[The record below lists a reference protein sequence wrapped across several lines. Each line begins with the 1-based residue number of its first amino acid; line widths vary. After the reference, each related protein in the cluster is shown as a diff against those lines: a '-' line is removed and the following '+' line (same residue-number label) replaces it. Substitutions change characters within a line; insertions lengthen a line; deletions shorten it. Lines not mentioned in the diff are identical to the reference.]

1 MLARKLLLVIS
12 LSWQLA
18 AYTVQSYA
26 QDESLSLRDA
36 IRQTLDENP
45 RFRSFAFRSEA
56 VEGERSTAH
65 LKPEIRLSGQIEN
78 LIGTGDLNWF
88 QGTEFTLAMSRVIEF
103 GDKLAARGEVVSRRQ
118 SLLSAEQRVVE
129 LEVIGEVTRRYI
141 ELAAAQQ
148 RREMLQRAVT
158 IDSDTLDAVTARVES
173 GRAPLAERAR
183 AGATLQMSQLAVQS
197 VDFDIAAARVS
208 LSSLWNDLDPDFLS
222 VSANLMRFENTVPID
237 ALLDRLERNPAI
249 LIYADE
255 SRLRNAQMREA
266 RSRRK
271 GDIEVSVGV
280 RHIAELDD
288 SAFTLQAS
296 VPLFSNRRASGAIE
310 TARANLAL
318 VESERASALLLIS
331 SQLVDLN
338 FRRSQA
344 ANEVQGIQQNVMP
357 QLQTALSETQAAF
370 ASGRYSLLELNA
382 AQSALLQADQA
393 LINAATRVHL
403 LTAEI
408 EQLSGDSLT
417 ASATGASQ

>member
-1 MLARKLLLVIS
+1 MLTRKLLLVFS
-12 LSWQLA
+12 LSWLLGA
-18 AYTVQSYA
+18 HAVQSYA
-26 QDESLSLRDA
+26 QGESLSLREA
-36 IRQTLDENP
+36 IRHALEENP
-45 RFRSFAFRSEA
+45 RFRSFAFRSQA
-56 VEGERSTAH
+56 VEGERSTAN
-65 LKPEIRLSGQIEN
+65 LKPELRVSGQIEN

-88 QGTEFTLAMSRVIEF
+88 QRTEFTLAMSRVIEL

-118 SLLSAEQRVVE
+118 SLLSAQQRVLE
-129 LEVIGEVTRRYI
+129 LEVIGDVTRRYI
-141 ELAAAQQ
+141 ELAATQQ
-148 RREMLQRAVT
+148 RRAMLQRAVT

-183 AGATLQMSQLAVQS
+183 AGATLQISQLAVQS
-197 VDFDIAAARVS
+197 IDFDIAVARVR
-208 LSSLWNDLDPDFLS
+208 LSSLWNDIDPDFLS
-222 VSANLMRFENTVPID
+222 ASANLMQFENTVPID
-237 ALLDRLERNPAI
+237 VLLDRLEHNPAI

-266 RSRRK
+266 QSRRK

-331 SQLVDLN
+331 SRLVDLN
-338 FRRSQA
+338 LRRSQA

-357 QLQTALSETQAAF
+357 QLQTALNDTQSAF
-370 ASGRYSLLELNA
+370 SSGRYSLLELNA
-382 AQSALLQADQA
+382 AQSALLQADQT